1 VPRGQVAEALR
12 RAAGGREAARVE
24 VRVDSDTPYAEAF
37 NLVRT
42 VEDAGLRPRLV
53 LESGRP

>member
-1 VPRGQVAEALR
+1 MR
-12 RAAGGREAARVE
+12 RAAGGSEAARVE

-53 LESGRP
+53 LERGRP